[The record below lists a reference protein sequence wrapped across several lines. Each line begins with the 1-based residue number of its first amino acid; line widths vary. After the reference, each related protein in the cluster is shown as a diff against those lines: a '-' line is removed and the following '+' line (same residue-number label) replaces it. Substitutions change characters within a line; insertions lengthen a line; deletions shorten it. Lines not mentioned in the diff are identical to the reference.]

1 MESHKRNKVIEGMK
15 TTDLLLSNEIH
26 TLLEPLQDL
35 GKCGWKRLEELTNL
49 LQEGFVEQLRVDYPT
64 LSERDIQVIMLIRSG
79 LTHEE
84 IARIGNV
91 TLKSF
96 RMRRYRIKRKM
107 GVRCD
112 SLTGFILALYRE

>member
-1 MESHKRNKVIEGMK
+1 MK
-15 TTDLLLSNEIH
+15 TTDRLLSNEIH

-35 GKCGWKRLEELTNL
+35 GKRGWKRLEELTNL
-49 LQEGFVEQLRVDYPT
+49 LQEGFVEQLRVNYPA

-79 LTHEE
+79 LTHKE

-96 RMRRYRIKRKM
+96 RMQRYRIKQKM

-112 SLTGFILALYRE
+112 NLTEFILALYRK

>member
-1 MESHKRNKVIEGMK
+1 MK

-35 GKCGWKRLEELTNL
+35 DKWGWWRLEELINL
-49 LQEGFVEQLRVDYPT
+49 TQAHFVERLRADYPE
-64 LSERDIQVIMLIRSG
+64 LSEEDVQVVMLIRVG